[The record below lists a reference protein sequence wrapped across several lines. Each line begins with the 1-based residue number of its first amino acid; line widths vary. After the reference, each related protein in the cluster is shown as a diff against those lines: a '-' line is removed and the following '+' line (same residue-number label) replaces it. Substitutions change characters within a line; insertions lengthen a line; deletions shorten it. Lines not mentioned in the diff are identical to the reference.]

1 MLDMQKKYMCLH
13 TDKEIVNMDRDTI
26 ITFLQKHK
34 ITCNE
39 EDLTYLTEFQEKFKC
54 SYQTYL

>member
-1 MLDMQKKYMCLH
+1 MQKKYMCLH
-13 TDKEIVNMDRDTI
+13 TDKEIGNMDRDTI
-26 ITFLQKHK
+26 IMFLQKHK

-39 EDLTYLTEFQEKFKC
+39 EDLTYLSEFQEKCKC